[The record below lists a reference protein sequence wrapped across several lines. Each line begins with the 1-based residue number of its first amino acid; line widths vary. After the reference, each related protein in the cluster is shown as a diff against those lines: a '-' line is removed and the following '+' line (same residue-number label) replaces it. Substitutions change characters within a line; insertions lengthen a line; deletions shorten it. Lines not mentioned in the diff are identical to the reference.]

1 MNIFDDIKESITNIF
16 NEMFV
21 AYETSS
27 IWLEYRLGP
36 TISHCLI
43 CVLRNNKIYFVEDQ
57 LPNLPEHEKCKCSI
71 SGMRKI
77 KVGNATRA
85 GKNGADFW
93 LKHFGKLPS
102 YYITKENAYAL
113 GWKPYLGNLQDVAPG
128 KMIGGDIFQN
138 RANKLP
144 NAPGRIWYECDIDYQ
159 GGFRNN
165 YRLIYSND
173 GLVFKTDSHYN
184 RFISVE

>member
-1 MNIFDDIKESITNIF
+1 M
-16 NEMFV
+16 
-21 AYETSS
+21 
-27 IWLEYRLGP
+27 
-36 TISHCLI
+36 
-43 CVLRNNKIYFVEDQ
+43 
-57 LPNLPEHEKCKCSI
+57 
-71 SGMRKI
+71 
-77 KVGNATRA
+77 A
-85 GKNGADFW
+85 GK
-93 LKHFGKLPS
+93 
-102 YYITKENAYAL
+102 
-113 GWKPYLGNLQDVAPG
+113 APG

-144 NAPGRIWYECDIDYQ
+144 NAPGSIWYECDIDYQ